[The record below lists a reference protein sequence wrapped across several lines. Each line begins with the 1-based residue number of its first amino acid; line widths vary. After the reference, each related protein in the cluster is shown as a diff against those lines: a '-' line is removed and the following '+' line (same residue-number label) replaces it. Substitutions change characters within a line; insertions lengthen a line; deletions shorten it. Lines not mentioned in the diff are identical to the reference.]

1 MMDFQTKL
9 KDLFTCEFP
18 GPGVRQSRYNVY
30 HAVLATLVLCG
41 LVFAQGL
48 SAFWRQFV
56 YGLNQTMTPG
66 TLLQN
71 LALSTVFFSVIIVT
85 IWLIARF
92 MPSPLRVVPQEESSN
107 PPNRSRAI
115 VLALTIAPIVAT
127 VALGLNWLGA
137 TAIEFSTNV
146 KPADQELVKCFLDGK
161 YSLFLRGLLV
171 LTVLFQAPLLEEP
184 IFRGIIFRGLSKSMP
199 IWPAMILS
207 GAFFALVHVNAASFI
222 AVWFL
227 GVVFAWLYHRTHT
240 ILAPMT
246 LHFLFNGVNVVL
258 LLFFPE
264 LAT

>member
-1 MMDFQTKL
+1 MLTKL
-9 KDLFTCEFP
+9 RDLFRCEFP
-18 GPGVRQSRYNVY
+18 GKGIRQSRYNVY
-30 HAVLATLVLCG
+30 HAVIATVVLCG
-41 LVFAQGL
+41 LVFSQGP

-56 YGLNQTMTPG
+56 YGLNQTMTPSA
-66 TLLQN
+66 LLQN
-71 LALSTVFFSVIIVT
+71 LTLSTIFFSVIIGT

-92 MPSPLRVVPQEESSN
+92 MPSSLRVEHQEASKDA
-107 PPNRSRAI
+107 PNRPRAML
-115 VLALTIAPIVAT
+115 LALVIAPVVAT
-127 VALGLNWLGA
+127 VALSLNWLGA
-137 TAIEFSTNV
+137 TAIEFCTNV

-207 GAFFALVHVNAASFI
+207 GAFFALVHVNAASFV

-240 ILAPMT
+240 ILAPMA
-246 LHFLFNGVNVVL
+246 LHFLFNGTNVVL

-264 LAT
+264 LAA

>member
-1 MMDFQTKL
+1 MDFQTKL

-18 GPGVRQSRYNVY
+18 GTGVRKSRYNVY
-30 HAVLATLVLCG
+30 HAIIAIVVLCG
-41 LVFAQGL
+41 LVFSQGI

-56 YGLNQTMTPG
+56 HGLNQTMTPG
-66 TLLQN
+66 ILLQN
-71 LALSTVFFSVIIVT
+71 LALSTVFFSVILVT

-92 MPSPLRVVPQEESSN
+92 MHSPVHEVTKD
-107 PPNRSRAI
+107 PPNRPRAML
-115 VLALTIAPIVAT
+115 LAFVIAPLVAT

-137 TAIEFSTNV
+137 SAIEFCTNV

-161 YSLFLRGLLV
+161 YPLFLRGLLV

-184 IFRGIIFRGLSKSMP
+184 IFRGIIFRGLSRSMP
-199 IWPAMILS
+199 LWPAMLLS
-207 GAFFALVHVNAASFI
+207 GAFFALVHVNAASFV

-246 LHFLFNGVNVVL
+246 LHFLFNGTNVVL